1 MQLTVR
7 PYVTAGIALV
17 GASVIAATPITP
29 LPDTQAART
38 AVSSASVQLSA
49 MANPLQPWVNS
60 FNTASANATRVADFY
75 FKAPGAVLQQAIV
88 NQVNYL
94 GVLLNNPGHI
104 GAVLND
110 IGTNLQNAF
119 NAATFLGGTPADL
132 KRWAADSNDAIH
144 SLMWGALTGL
154 TPHPAIPALNEPIRT
169 VLQLL
174 ASPLTGVLMG
184 LSGPFVSPVVAAL
197 NSIRAI
203 LTAPDIQTALQTL
216 VAMPATVVG
225 AFFNGASL
233 NLDALVPLI
242 SASGIMPAGF
252 NITSLGV
259 ELGGLFTSG
268 ATKSVAGVF
277 QPGGSI
283 FNSLTFVTQLGGSP
297 LTVLGRA
304 VGPLAALASLSQM
317 IAKAIGWDGVGN
329 PLAKLKFPQI
339 TGPSMLRSNVLA
351 AAVDTA
357 PTVDTVAS
365 LPSVN
370 AQMVSL
376 GAGSTPGV
384 DAAAGQTPALAIEAP
399 KVEVTPEPAT
409 PIEAEAPA
417 DVPTDVTETE
427 PSEPSTTAPA
437 EGETTD
443 TDTDTGTGTGTGTDT
458 DTTVTP
464 VDTKDGNKVVP
475 GVKAGANNKS
485 GDRTQ
490 AGLKALGDQV
500 GAAAKNFGDG
510 IKKALGGNRSTS
522 SANSSSTGG
531 SNE

>member
-1 MQLTVR
+1 
-7 PYVTAGIALV
+7 
-17 GASVIAATPITP
+17 
-29 LPDTQAART
+29 
-38 AVSSASVQLSA
+38 
-49 MANPLQPWVNS
+49 
-60 FNTASANATRVADFY
+60 
-75 FKAPGAVLQQAIV
+75 
-88 NQVNYL
+88 
-94 GVLLNNPGHI
+94 
-104 GAVLND
+104 
-110 IGTNLQNAF
+110 
-119 NAATFLGGTPADL
+119 
-132 KRWAADSNDAIH
+132 
-144 SLMWGALTGL
+144 
-154 TPHPAIPALNEPIRT
+154 
-169 VLQLL
+169 
-174 ASPLTGVLMG
+174 
-184 LSGPFVSPVVAAL
+184 
-197 NSIRAI
+197 
-203 LTAPDIQTALQTL
+203 
-216 VAMPATVVG
+216 
-225 AFFNGASL
+225 
-233 NLDALVPLI
+233 
-242 SASGIMPAGF
+242 MPAGF

-259 ELGGLFTSG
+259 ELGGLFTAG

-339 TGPSMLRSNVLA
+339 TGPSAVTNNVLA

-357 PTVDTVAS
+357 PTVDAVAS

-376 GAGSTPGV
+376 GASSTPGV
-384 DAAAGQTPALAIEAP
+384 DAAAGQAPAPAIEAP

-417 DVPTDVTETE
+417 DVPTDVTETV

-437 EGETTD
+437 EGET
-443 TDTDTGTGTGTGTDT
+443 TGTDT

-510 IKKALGGNRSTS
+510 IKKALGGNRSS
-522 SANSSSTGG
+522 SSSSSSTGSDAGG